1 MDNFVYIFIYKN
13 LKMFIIYNIND
24 IKYFLFFFH
33 NLLNFH
39 LFNLSTVIPSNFEY
53 LVNIEEY

>member
-1 MDNFVYIFIYKN
+1 
-13 LKMFIIYNIND
+13 MFIIYNIND